1 MDRIPLV
8 QSTNIDDHQLF
19 PCQKYKNKLSIDEAK
34 TEDSNFTY
42 NRSSL
47 VRMVAI
53 VATPVVLAGA
63 TEEQAFGVDT
73 FNCHKQYNFGCMERV

>member
-1 MDRIPLV
+1 MIIQIVSMPE
-8 QSTNIDDHQLF
+8 I
-19 PCQKYKNKLSIDEAK
+19 QKKLSIDEAK

-47 VRMVAI
+47 VRMVAV

-63 TEEQAFGVDT
+63 TEEQAFGVYT

>member
-1 MDRIPLV
+1 MIIQIVSMPE
-8 QSTNIDDHQLF
+8 I
-19 PCQKYKNKLSIDEAK
+19 QKKLSIDEAK

-42 NRSSL
+42 NRLSL

-53 VATPVVLAGA
+53 VATPVVLADA